1 MQIWMKIIIG
11 MIVGIILG
19 YLFGAN
25 SPIGF
30 FNGANGETFIAFINI
45 VGEVF
50 LKLLKMIVVPL
61 IFFSLCIGIA
71 SMENVKEVGTAGV
84 KLMIYF
90 MMTTSVAI
98 TIGVLLALLINP
110 GSGINPELRNQLI
123 EANQAKAQSFQEK
136 AGVDT
141 EMTKD
146 RDGQSGLVYG
156 LKKMVGRLKSNLLEM
171 IPSNPVEA
179 MAESRILQV
188 IVFALF
194 FGIGITNL
202 KGETKDQLLKFCH
215 SINEVMVFLV
225 QMIMAIAP
233 FGVCTLMAKAV
244 SELGIGVILALM
256 SYCFAVI
263 LGLLLHLSFVY
274 LPVAWYSTGRSPI
287 EFLRNMRE
295 AIILA
300 FSTSSSSATLPVTMR
315 CVEQNVGIPS
325 KTSSFVLPLGATINM
340 DGTALYQGVAVVFI
354 SQVFGYELG
363 FGDLVNII
371 LMATLA
377 SVGAAGVPGAGMITL
392 VMVLDTVKIG
402 RAHV

>member
-90 MMTTSVAI
+90 MITTSVAI

-202 KGETKDQLLKFCH
+202 KGETKDQLLKF
-215 SINEVMVFLV
+215 
-225 QMIMAIAP
+225 
-233 FGVCTLMAKAV
+233 
-244 SELGIGVILALM
+244 
-256 SYCFAVI
+256 
-263 LGLLLHLSFVY
+263 
-274 LPVAWYSTGRSPI
+274 
-287 EFLRNMRE
+287 
-295 AIILA
+295 
-300 FSTSSSSATLPVTMR
+300 
-315 CVEQNVGIPS
+315 
-325 KTSSFVLPLGATINM
+325 
-340 DGTALYQGVAVVFI
+340 
-354 SQVFGYELG
+354 
-363 FGDLVNII
+363 
-371 LMATLA
+371 
-377 SVGAAGVPGAGMITL
+377 
-392 VMVLDTVKIG
+392 
-402 RAHV
+402 